1 MTNLFLTRDGELDNN
16 RRIQDT
22 DYELKWII
30 LKYVLAYPDPVCHP
44 REDVIYQTLIHLH
57 SEPTKELCDLEANQ
71 KGISK
76 QTRAFAGI

>member
-16 RRIQDT
+16 HRIQDT

-44 REDVIYQTLIHLH
+44 REDVIYQTLI
-57 SEPTKELCDLEANQ
+57 Q
-71 KGISK
+71 
-76 QTRAFAGI
+76 